1 MPLYYAESL
10 EPWMQLVG
18 KHVRLDY
25 RGIIFEG
32 VVKRVA
38 PTGAFLTM
46 REDERGMLQ
55 VPLDGTRVVPQ
66 LVAAS

>member
-1 MPLYYAESL
+1 MAQYYAESL

-25 RGIIFEG
+25 RGIIFDG
-32 VVKRVA
+32 VVKKVA
-38 PTGAFLTM
+38 ATGAFLTM
-46 REDERGMLQ
+46 VDDDRGTLQ

-66 LVAAS
+66 LVAS